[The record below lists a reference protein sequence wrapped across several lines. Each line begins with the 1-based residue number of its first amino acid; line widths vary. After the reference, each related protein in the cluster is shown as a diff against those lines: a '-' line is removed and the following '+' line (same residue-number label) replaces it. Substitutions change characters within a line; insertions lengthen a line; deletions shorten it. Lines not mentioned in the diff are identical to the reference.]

1 MRFTTLNIDNFLS
14 LEKAEIQLADRGLVL
29 IQGVNEDNT
38 SALSNGSGKSSV
50 ADALC
55 WCLYGVTARGV
66 SGDAVVNRSAGKNTY
81 VGVSIVDG
89 PDEYR
94 IARYRKHKTYK
105 NALAVIKVDPV
116 TSVATDLSK
125 GTDKLTQELVDQ
137 IVGSSYEV
145 FRAAV
150 YAGQEAMPDLPAMT
164 DKQLKLLVEEAA
176 GVTVLEAAYQE
187 ARMARDLIKGRLESQ
202 ANLLRIVDTAIAS
215 DEANEIAYRD
225 GQKKFEERRSN
236 ELATMAAHLRVAQ
249 DGIAALKVLIAK
261 KDKAAIQAQIAAL
274 ELKIAAVAD
283 ERTREKD
290 LEKIVRDEEVALLH
304 ASSKVKTWR
313 ADYDAAKAKFDACG
327 SIVGKPCDEC
337 GKPYCE
343 DDIADTRARLKAR
356 LKEIAD
362 KAPDM
367 KRLVEDAKG
376 RTEKAR
382 ETLEAFRATMT
393 DVSETSAQIAS
404 LRDELAD
411 IQTMEND
418 LGGFVRDE
426 SATAAQIKRRNAEI
440 NPFDEML
447 VENKRSL
454 DTRKTEK
461 KTALEDMAAL
471 EDELAIHETVVK
483 VFSPSGVRAHI
494 LDEVTPFLNDQTA
507 KYLASLTDGNTT
519 ATWSTLVKTAK
530 GELREK
536 FSIEVADTS
545 GSESFAALSGGEKR
559 KVRIAAALAL
569 QDLVARRAT
578 KPIELFIG
586 DEIDDAL
593 DQAGL
598 ERLTSIL
605 EEKARERGS
614 VFIISHNSLTDWI
627 SQVVMVTKKDGKSVI
642 TEGVT

>member
-1 MRFTTLNIDNFLS
+1 MKFSTLTIYNFLS
-14 LEKAEIQLADRGLVL
+14 IEDAQIQLADRGLVL

-38 SALSNGSGKSSV
+38 SALSNGSGKSSI

-55 WCLYGVTARGV
+55 WCLYGTTARGI
-66 SGDAVVNRSAGKNTY
+66 SGDAVVNRVAGKNTQ
-81 VGVSIVDG
+81 VSVNIIDG
-89 PDEYR
+89 PDQYNITR
-94 IARYRKHKTYK
+94 FRKDKTHK
-105 NALAVIKVDPV
+105 NALVVVKLDLA
-116 TSVATDLSK
+116 TSLTTNLTK

-150 YAGQEAMPDLPAMT
+150 YAGQESMPDLPAMT

-176 GVTVLEAAYQE
+176 GVTILEAAYKE
-187 ARMARDLIKGRLESQ
+187 ALLKLKMSEETHDKTQALLERVDMTLAAERSSKADYEKGHREFEDRRKLDLDSFEGQ
-202 ANLLRIVDTAIAS
+202 LLAVQGAIVS
-215 DEANEIAYRD
+215 VV
-225 GQKKFEERRSN
+225 GK
-236 ELATMAAHLRVAQ
+236 
-249 DGIAALKVLIAK
+249 IAAI
-261 KDKAAIQAQIAAL
+261 DEPAITAEIAAL

-283 ERTREKD
+283 ERSKEKA
-290 LEKIVRDEEVALLH
+290 LEKTLRDEEIGLLN
-304 ASSKVKTWR
+304 ASTKVKSWKSE
-313 ADYDAAKAKFDACG
+313 YDSAKAKYEEVG

-343 DDIADTRARLKAR
+343 HDIADTRARLKAR
-356 LKEIAD
+356 LKEVAD

-367 KRLVEDAKG
+367 KKLVEAAKERAG
-376 RTEKAR
+376 KAR
-382 ETLEAFRATMT
+382 ETLDAYRATMT
-393 DVSETSAQIAS
+393 DVSATSAQIAS
-404 LRDELAD
+404 LREEIAKLRVLENELS
-411 IQTMEND
+411 NW
-418 LGGFVRDE
+418 LRDE
-426 SATAAQIKRRNAEI
+426 KACEGSIKRCKAEK
-440 NPFDEML
+440 NPFDDML
-447 VENKRSL
+447 AENARKIKDMEKGREIVEFDLQVLEKAM
-454 DTRKTEK
+454 KT
-461 KTALEDMAAL
+461 
-471 EDELAIHETVVK
+471 DELVAK

-536 FSIEVADTS
+536 FSIEVADAT
-545 GSESFAALSGGEKR
+545 GGESFAALSGGEKR

-593 DQAGL
+593 DEAGL
-598 ERLTSIL
+598 ERLCGIL

-614 VFIISHNSLTDWI
+614 VFIISHNSLRDWVPAAI
-627 SQVVMVTKKDGKSVI
+627 TVTKKDGKSVVI
-642 TEGVT
+642 DEVA